1 MEYFQLKTKVGLS
14 VLPIAKFFNSGF
26 DMDIL
31 GIGRVGI
38 ASSGYLTFCDR
49 AVYSSVPIEEC
60 RSCILTSKE
69 HSASVSLAYPNGQI
83 IQVDDPRAAFIDA
96 VQFLVDER
104 HIAYSSLLPEQLR
117 ISPQASISAHARIEA
132 DVRIDAGVFVAAGAV
147 IRSGTWLQSNCSVG
161 ENSVLGTNGIY
172 VYIGLDGKRRR
183 FPHLGS
189 VVLEEAA
196 SLGAGCVVPRGIL
209 NSTRIGRG
217 TIIGNLCNIG
227 HGVEI
232 ESNAWISSSTVIG
245 GQTCIG
251 EGVTIG
257 LGCAIKDNLKIG
269 DLANIG
275 MGSVVTKNIRSRQSV
290 FGNPAKSFTSI
301 SAGPK
306 R

>member
-1 MEYFQLKTKVGLS
+1 MEYFQLKTKVSLS
-14 VLPIAKFFNSGF
+14 DLPIAKFFNSGF
-26 DMDIL
+26 DLDIL

-38 ASSGYLTFCDR
+38 AISGYLTFCDR
-49 AVYSSVPIEEC
+49 AVHSSAPIEEC
-60 RSCILTSKE
+60 RSYILTSKE
-69 HSASVSLAYPNGQI
+69 HAASVSLAYPNGQI
-83 IQVDDPRAAFIDA
+83 IQVDDPRAVFIDT
-96 VQFLVDER
+96 VQFLADER
-104 HIAYSSLLPEQLR
+104 HISYSSLLPEYLR

-132 DVRIDAGVFVAAGAV
+132 DVRIDKGVTVAAGAV

-172 VYIGLDGKRRR
+172 VYTGLDGKRRE

-196 SLGAGCVVPRGIL
+196 SVGAGCVVPRGIL
-209 NSTRIGRG
+209 NSTRIGPG

-232 ESNAWISSSTVIG
+232 ESDAWISSSTVIG

-257 LGCAIKDNLKIG
+257 LGCAIRDNLKIG

-275 MGSVVTKNIRSRQSV
+275 MGSVVTKNVRSRQSV
-290 FGNPAKSFTSI
+290 FGNPAKSFALI